1 MIGTVLQVA
10 SLTMLAAAAVLVL
23 IRMSRGPSTL
33 DRVVSTELLVNIV
46 IAGLAV
52 EAVVNRHHTTLP
64 IMLVLALLGF
74 TGSVSMARFVADRD
88 KAKKWGAPQRR
99 PVPERKTVVRRE
111 RPAADGDADDRGG
124 RS

>member
-88 KAKKWGAPQRR
+88 KAKKWGAPQQR
-99 PVPERKTVVRRE
+99 PVPERRTVVRRE
-111 RPAADGDADDRGG
+111 GSPIDGDTDGRGG